1 MSERDL
7 EPNDRDVY
15 LRWKLRSDLIRYETE
30 REPDEHELGPVAVYA
45 TFSNGSREKVAHVV
59 WHSPTGFEYG
69 YGGSGPADLAL
80 SILADFYGLDAPR
93 LAKRIRTKFAHDLG
107 ELERRVVQWHQP
119 FKRQLIETAD
129 RGEPLLIHRATIVN
143 FIADQIAEERGV
155 TR

>member
-1 MSERDL
+1 MSAEEDPALLANRA
-7 EPNDRDVY
+7 R
-15 LRWKLRSDLIRYETE
+15 RGLIRYETE
-30 REPDEHELGPVAVYA
+30 RGPDEHGLGPVTAYA
-45 TFSNGSREKVAHVV
+45 TFADGNREEVRHVV

-80 SILADFYGLDAPR
+80 SILADFYGLDAPA
-93 LAKRIRTKFAHDLG
+93 LGNRIRTKFGHDLM

-129 RGEPLLIHRATIVN
+129 RSEPLLIHRATIVN